1 MHSTRPAERLL
12 AFVVD
17 CLGES
22 VNRILESLTYAN
34 VVASLALFVA
44 LAGGTAFA
52 ATQLGK
58 DSVGA
63 RQIKDESIG
72 LSKLTKSARS
82 TLQGQS
88 GDKGS
93 QGPAGP
99 TGAQGPVGPAGETG
113 VTGTQGA
120 PGAAGLD
127 GATIAVRARST
138 GAVMTPG
145 NAGAV
150 TVPLSGNE
158 WTQGADELD
167 LGPFGTFTYTD
178 PGPSAC
184 GGVGVVYVSWSI
196 EVDGKPFASGQ
207 ATGPLDGQVRSGS
220 ISDDTL
226 DRILEPGVETHHT
239 AALKISTACES
250 GPGNPSIAISS
261 AGFDLIR
268 AR

>member
-1 MHSTRPAERLL
+1 LHSTRPAERLL

-99 TGAQGPVGPAGETG
+99 TGAQ
-113 VTGTQGA
+113 
-120 PGAAGLD
+120 GAAGLD

>member
-1 MHSTRPAERLL
+1 MKR
-12 AFVVD
+12 V
-17 CLGES
+17 LG
-22 VNRILESLTYAN
+22 SLTYAN

-63 RQIKDESIG
+63 KQIKDESIG

-82 TLQGQS
+82 TLEGQS
-88 GDKGS
+88 GDRGA
-93 QGPAGP
+93 QGPAGA
-99 TGAQGPVGPAGETG
+99 TGATGASGPAGPAG
-113 VTGTQGA
+113 ATGTPGA

-127 GATIAVRARST
+127 GAAIAVRARST
-138 GAVMTPG
+138 GAVVTPG
-145 NAGAV
+145 NGSAV

-158 WTQGADELD
+158 WTQAADELD
-167 LGPFGTFTYTD
+167 LGPFGSFTYTD

-184 GGVGVVYVSWSI
+184 GAVGVVFVFWSI

-207 ATGPLDGQVRSGS
+207 ATALLDSQVRSGS
-220 ISDDTL
+220 IADDTL
-226 DRILEPGVETHHT
+226 DRILEPGVDTHHT

-250 GPGNPSIAISS
+250 GPGNPPVTVSS
-261 AGFDLIR
+261 AAFDLIR